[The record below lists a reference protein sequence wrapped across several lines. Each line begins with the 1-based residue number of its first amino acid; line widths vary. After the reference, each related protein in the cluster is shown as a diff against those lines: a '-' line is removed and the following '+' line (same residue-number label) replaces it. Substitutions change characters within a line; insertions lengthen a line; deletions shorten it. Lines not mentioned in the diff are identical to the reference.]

1 MVAHLV
7 SYSHK
12 FKEFYG
18 DLCANMTPL
27 GAAVTPLFYS
37 IACKASIAE
46 LSQHCSHGCRDVCL
60 VMKKPTTGPQCT

>member
-37 IACKASIAE
+37 IACKPVVAE
-46 LSQHCSHGCRDVCL
+46 LASTAAHL
-60 VMKKPTTGPQCT
+60 M

>member
-7 SYSHK
+7 THSHR

-18 DLCANMTPL
+18 DHCANIMTPL

-37 IACKASIAE
+37 IACKPVLLNQPA
-46 LSQHCSHGCRDVCL
+46 LQPL
-60 VMKKPTTGPQCT
+60 M